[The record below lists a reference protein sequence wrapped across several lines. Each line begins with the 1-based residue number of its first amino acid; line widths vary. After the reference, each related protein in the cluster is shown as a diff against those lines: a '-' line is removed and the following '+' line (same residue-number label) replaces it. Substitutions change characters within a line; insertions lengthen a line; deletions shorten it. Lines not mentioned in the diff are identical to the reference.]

1 MLWKICLG
9 ICIAL
14 LAASVGFAGF
24 LIFSK
29 KRIKFPIAI
38 FILFEFLGGVVLFF
52 PVNWSIFGAPF
63 KAILLSVHNALQL
76 FTIDASFD
84 TMFGVSDILE
94 DIGANFKA
102 TYYTVGAI
110 YYIVAPVL
118 TAGFVMSFLSSF
130 QNFIRFKLS
139 FGKEVYMF
147 SELNQ
152 KTVNLAKSIKEKKKR
167 ATIVF
172 CDITKQV
179 KEDKDE
185 MFEELLDIKAICL
198 SSDISTVRAYHHS
211 KNSNKGIHFFLISE
225 DDEKLINQYNSLV
238 NTYSQMENGKIYLFS
253 RSSQSDLVFN
263 SNTNIVDENGKVLER
278 KIQCRKY
285 DSDFLIIY
293 NYLFENGYQ
302 IFEDAKPIDDKTKQI
317 NVLIVGFGLNGKM
330 LTKAL
335 AWFCQ
340 MDGYRVEINVFDSD
354 PKARDRFAEEAPD
367 LLNPDFAK
375 PKIAEEN
382 QYVIN
387 INPGI
392 DVDTQ
397 EFVDKVSAIADKVTY
412 AFTCLGDD
420 ERNLATAMKL
430 REIFE
435 KHYNHK
441 DEKEA
446 KKPHIVSVV
455 YTGDKQYVTSATNH
469 KKQNYCLECIGS
481 YEHTYSYDFVID
493 SALEKAAIGVHT
505 RYGNSTKG
513 LFGYAYNF
521 RSSCASAIHMKN
533 KIRLKIHNAHLAR
546 SKLSEADIQAIAAME
561 HRRWSA
567 WTRGEGYVWGKE
579 RNDLAKT
586 HNDLVEYSKLTKEVQ
601 DYDVKVGTLDKD
613 ADEE

>member
-1 MLWKICLG
+1 MVWIICLG

-29 KRIKFPIAI
+29 KRIRFPIAI
-38 FILFEFLGGVVLFF
+38 FILLEFVGGVVLFF
-52 PVNWSIFGAPF
+52 PTYWISFNEPF
-63 KAILLSVHNALQL
+63 KTLLISIHSALQL
-76 FTIDASFD
+76 FTIDAGFD
-84 TMFGVSDILE
+84 SMFEVGDILE
-94 DIGANFKA
+94 SISDNFKI
-102 TYYTVGAI
+102 TYYTVASI

-118 TAGFVMSFLSSF
+118 TAGFIASFLSSF

-139 FGKEVYMF
+139 FAREVYVF

-167 ATIVF
+167 AVIAF

-185 MFEELLDIKAICL
+185 MLDDLLNIKAICL
-198 SSDISTVRAYHHS
+198 GGDISTLKCYHHS
-211 KNSNKGIHFFLISE
+211 KKADKGIHFFLISE
-225 DDEKLINQYNSLV
+225 DDEKLINQYSALV
-238 NTYSQMENGKIYLFS
+238 KEYAGMENGKIYLFS
-253 RSSQSDLVFN
+253 RSAQSDLVFN
-263 SNTNIVDENGKVLER
+263 SLTDK
-278 KIQCRKY
+278 KIDCRKY

-293 NYLFENGYQ
+293 NYLFENG
-302 IFEDAKPIDDKTKQI
+302 IKLFETAKPIDDKTKQI
-317 NVLIVGFGLNGKM
+317 NVVIVGFGLNGKM

-340 MDGYRVEINVFDSD
+340 MDGYRLEINVFDSD
-354 PKARDRFAEEAPD
+354 PKARERFEEQAPD

-375 PKIAEEN
+375 PKLPEEN

-387 INPGI
+387 IHSGV

-397 EFVDKVSAIADKVTY
+397 EFVDQINSIADKVTF

-420 ERNLATAMKL
+420 ERNLATAVKL
-430 REIFE
+430 RSLFE
-435 KHYNHK
+435 KKNLANIVKGQPKY
-441 DEKEA
+441 
-446 KKPHIVSVV
+446 PPIVSVV
-455 YTGDKQYVTSATNH
+455 YTSDKKFVSEATNH
-469 KKQNYCLECIGS
+469 KGERYDITCIGS

-493 SALEKAAIGVHT
+493 SKLETAAIDVND
-505 RYGNSTKG
+505 RYGGLKSG

-521 RSSCASAIHMKN
+521 RSSCASAVHTRA
-533 KIRLKIHNAHLAR
+533 KIKLKVHNCNLAK
-546 SKLSEADIQAIAAME
+546 SKLSEDEIQAIAAME

-567 WTRGEGYVWGKE
+567 WMRSEGFVYSE
-579 RNDLAKT
+579 IRSDLAKT
-586 HNDLVEYSKLTKEVQ
+586 HWHLVEYSKLPKDVQ
-601 DYDVKVGTLDKD
+601 DFDIKVCILDED